1 MGSLFAVSH
10 ETLARKRLLTQETV
24 VATNTVALIPPD
36 TDAKKSATDLRE
48 AIRDLMS
55 IEDQEAAS
63 RRLVEKLVSL
73 SSGDVEI
80 VDIGQMQ
87 LRLLQADGTR
97 YQFRIHP
104 QGMEIDG
111 DTGLLYITAVEII
124 EERDEARR
132 YCGKGRAHLFECDI
146 EGRTIRSV
154 NLTSD
159 HEEEYHP
166 SGMVLIDDTMYI
178 ALAQYLPE
186 TSATIIK
193 FNVKDWTYEK
203 LFRIQDHVGLVV
215 PNFDQ
220 GELFLG
226 TWGSRHY
233 YCTDLKGN
241 IKSKHQNPCSDEME
255 HQDAQLMRGSMGTL
269 NNIKPNHMDP
279 EILWGEG
286 TIMLATGVTA
296 GGMEH
301 FGLELIDIT
310 SWRIMASLRWPSAQ
324 HLTKGGWAPFAN
336 PTFLWVDS
344 HDRVLALTAPD
355 GDHEQTGKIAALR
368 LYTLSR
374 RE

>member
-1 MGSLFAVSH
+1 M
-10 ETLARKRLLTQETV
+10 V
-24 VATNTVALIPPD
+24 VATNTVALIPSD
-36 TDAKKSATDLRE
+36 TDAKNSRTDLRE
-48 AIRDLMS
+48 AIRDLVS

-80 VDIGQMQ
+80 VELGEMQ

-97 YQFRIHP
+97 HQFRLHP
-104 QGMEIDG
+104 QGMEIDV
-111 DTGLLYITAVEII
+111 DTGHIYITAVEII
-124 EERDEARR
+124 EERDKARH

-166 SGMVLIDDTMYI
+166 SGMVLIGDTMYI

-193 FNVKDWTYEK
+193 FSVKDWTYEK

-215 PNFDQ
+215 PNLDE

-233 YCTDLKGN
+233 YRTDLNGN
-241 IKSKHQNPCSDEME
+241 IKSKYQNQCSDEME
-255 HQDAQLMRGSMGTL
+255 HQDAQLMRRGLTTF
-269 NNIKPNHMDP
+269 NNIKPNHTDS
-279 EILWGEG
+279 EINWGEG

-296 GGMEH
+296 GNMEH

-310 SWRIMASLRWPSAQ
+310 RWRIVASLRWPSAQ
-324 HLTKGGWAPFAN
+324 HLTKDGWAPFAN

-344 HDRVLALTAPD
+344 RDRVLALTAPD
-355 GDHEQTGKIAALR
+355 GHHENMGKIATLR